1 MVGSNRQYDQMLSAV
16 KVRAALRNPADIAGK
31 AGILWNGTALEAVSL
46 GIPVEIRWED
56 LEITPKLELW
66 HNLGLL
72 TYLADADG
80 TEPEGTFLSLCDFPD
95 GGMVRGTSFDRMN
108 DAVIQRIG
116 RHTPEEIRAA
126 VRKLGGEEVPGKAD
140 MSFRFFFLPKLPL
153 LLNLWLA
160 DEDFPAS
167 GKVLPDASAR
177 HTLKVEAS
185 GVVTQV
191 LLQLL
196 EKVLTQK

>member
-1 MVGSNRQYDQMLSAV
+1 MVGGNRQYTQMLAAV
-16 KVRAALRNPADIAGK
+16 KARAALRDPADIARN
-31 AGILWNGTALEAVSL
+31 AGIQWNGTELEAVSL
-46 GIPVEIRWED
+46 GIPVSIRWPE
-56 LEITPKLELW
+56 LEVSPKLELW
-66 HNLGLL
+66 HNLGIL

-80 TEPEGTFLSLCDFPD
+80 TEAEGAFLSLCDFPD

-126 VRKLGGEEVPGKAD
+126 VRKLSGEEVPGKAD
-140 MSFRFFFLPKLPL
+140 MSFRFLFLPKLPL

-196 EKVLTQK
+196 EKELAQ